1 MCGVGRFWGQAAGRD
16 RLLWKDAKCFRDRL
30 LCCLGTGC
38 MCGVGRFWGQAAG
51 RDRLLGIGR
60 LFVEIT
66 SAGTRCSP
74 EIALCGG
81 RCGVASRGVGGWET
95 AGPGLT

>member
-38 MCGVGRFWGQAAG
+38 MCGVDRFWGQAAG
-51 RDRLLGIGR
+51 RDRLLGGTGCWEDAKCFRDR
-60 LFVEIT
+60 LLCCL
-66 SAGTRCSP
+66 GTGC
-74 EIALCGG
+74 
-81 RCGVASRGVGGWET
+81 WE
-95 AGPGLT
+95 